1 MTESVVRL
9 RRERHNDRQPRPD
22 IDPRL
27 EPFLRALAELIAR
40 QVLHEL
46 EENNTN
52 EGSHSE
58 GRDLRPQID

>member
-1 MTESVVRL
+1 MTQVVVHSHSR
-9 RRERHNDRQPRPD
+9 RHNHRQAHPD
-22 IDPRL
+22 VDTRL

-52 EGSHSE
+52 ARSAGEGSN
-58 GRDLRPQID
+58 LRPQVD